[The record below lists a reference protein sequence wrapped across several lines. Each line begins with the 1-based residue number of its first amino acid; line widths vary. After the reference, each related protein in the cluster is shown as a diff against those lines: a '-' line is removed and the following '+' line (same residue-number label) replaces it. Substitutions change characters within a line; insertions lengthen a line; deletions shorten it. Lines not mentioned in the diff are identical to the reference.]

1 MTSYDDVRAMV
12 AESTYTDWIR
22 FANRGTWT
30 YQPDVSLRL
39 VRENQIDQQYQQPWT
54 NQIQG
59 MNARFGY
66 YLYYDSSPV
75 EYHVIVSIDDGRA
88 HIPEPTP
95 PQSGGQYTISEYEG
109 VLGRI
114 VTGDAETFN
123 AYLSRTG
130 IDVRE

>member
-1 MTSYDDVRAMV
+1 MTSYDDVREQV
-12 AESTYTDWIR
+12 AESELHEWIP
-22 FANRGTWT
+22 FANRGVWT
-30 YQPDVSLRL
+30 FQPDVTLRL

-66 YLYYDSSPV
+66 YLYYGNSPV
-75 EYHVIVSIDDGRA
+75 EYHVIVSVDDGRA
-88 HIPEPTP
+88 HIPEP
-95 PQSGGQYTISEYEG
+95 QADQNGQFTISEYDAT
-109 VLGRI
+109 LGRI

-130 IDVRE
+130 IEVQG